1 MAVEFSRI
9 RFASSLSWKEI
20 KRIKGRERVVV

>member
-20 KRIKGRERVVV
+20 KGIKGRERVVV